1 MTRLV
6 ALIASHNR
14 RDRTLACLTALFD
27 QDVSDVDVEAVLVDD
42 GSTDG
47 TADAAESSRTRSRCS
62 AETGRSTG
70 RGRWRSRRSRASRGR
85 PEYLLW
91 LNEDVVL
98 ERRRSADATPGT

>member
-27 QDVSDVDVEAVLVDD
+27 QDVSAVDVEAVLVDD

-47 TADAAESSRTRSRCS
+47 TAHAARALSDKVSVLRGDGSLYWARSMAL
-62 AETGRSTG
+62 AEEQ
-70 RGRWRSRRSRASRGR
+70 ASRGR

-91 LNEDVVL
+91 LNDDVVL
-98 ERRRSADATPGT
+98 EPVAADATPGT